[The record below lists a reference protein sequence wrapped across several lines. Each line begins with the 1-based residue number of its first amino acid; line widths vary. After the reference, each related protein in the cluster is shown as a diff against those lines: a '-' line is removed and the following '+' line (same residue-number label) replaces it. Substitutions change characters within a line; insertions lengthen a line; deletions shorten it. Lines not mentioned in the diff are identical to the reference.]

1 MRRRVRRH
9 GGGRGGYPGSAR
21 VGLAWMESCEHRPR
35 VALRHGVGCYG
46 GGLAITSERD
56 RSRSCGCGR
65 AVGREVAGR
74 LCAFN
79 HIYFVRCIV
88 HFIVH
93 FLSSDDRTGRGYRR
107 LGMVAATIDI
117 TEARK
122 EFNRLDERVGEERVI
137 HVTRHGKPVFAVVD
151 IEYLQAVLETI
162 EIVSD
167 PDSFRMFQEGLE
179 DIRAGRVHSH
189 EDVKRELGL

>member
-1 MRRRVRRH
+1 
-9 GGGRGGYPGSAR
+9 
-21 VGLAWMESCEHRPR
+21 
-35 VALRHGVGCYG
+35 
-46 GGLAITSERD
+46 
-56 RSRSCGCGR
+56 
-65 AVGREVAGR
+65 
-74 LCAFN
+74 
-79 HIYFVRCIV
+79 
-88 HFIVH
+88 
-93 FLSSDDRTGRGYRR
+93 
-107 LGMVAATIDI
+107 MVAATIDI

-167 PDSFRMFQEGLE
+167 PEAFRMFREGLE
-179 DIRAGRVHSH
+179 DIREGRVHSH